1 MRQSSLA
8 RNLLHELIVIPQE
21 NEVRIIETINTEE
34 IGWSSNYTRGFFEY
48 KIEDEVENDLK

>member
-34 IGWSSNYTRGFFEY
+34 IG
-48 KIEDEVENDLK
+48 